1 MNKELLSFINN
12 EALYKIVRDV
22 LKVSQRANVDAEK
35 ELHKNVVDPFS
46 ALFDALRQNIT
57 LDQWLE
63 QEKARQSQKTLQN
76 ALGDFHQN
84 VLGSMT
90 GWENLG
96 KGQVVDLRN
105 TEKKIIAEVKNKFN
119 TTKGNHKVRI
129 YDDFESLIGGA
140 YAGNTAYYVEV
151 IPKSAVRYDKPFT
164 PSDNQTSTRRAENAK
179 IRVIDGY
186 SFYDLA
192 TGEKD
197 ALKKLY
203 AVLPIVITEVLGSS
217 LIEDKNFMSL
227 FVRAYG
233 A

>member
-1 MNKELLSFINN
+1 MNKDLLSFITN
-12 EALYKIVRDV
+12 ESLYKIVGDV
-22 LKVSQRANVDAEK
+22 LKVSQRANADAEK
-35 ELHKNVVDPFS
+35 EFYKNVVDPFS

-57 LDQWLE
+57 LEQWIE
-63 QEKARQSQKTLQN
+63 QEKLRQSQKTLQN

-84 VLGSMT
+84 VLGSVAN
-90 GWENLG
+90 WENLG

-105 TEKKIIAEVKNKFN
+105 TGSKVIAEVKNKFN

-129 YDDFESLIGGA
+129 YDDFESLIKSAHEG
-140 YAGNTAYYVEV
+140 YTAYYVEV
-151 IPKSAVRYDKPFT
+151 IPKAAVKYNKPFT
-164 PSDNQTSTRRAENAK
+164 PSDNQTSTRRTENPQ

-192 TGEKD
+192 TGEND
-197 ALKKLY
+197 SLRKLY
-203 AVLPIVITEVLGSS
+203 AALPIVIAEVLGTRP
-217 LIEDKNFMSL
+217 IEDKNFMSL